1 MSASLTHQPT
11 TAKPHIPLQLLA
23 AHLKT
28 NSYPINTFT
37 IASLRVK
44 SRLTSLLRTMSTTS
58 GSAEKGPAPWKDAF
72 LSNLSKLE
80 SPEFVLSTVEK
91 APNGSP
97 VPYVPRARYCIFRGF
112 WAELPEN
119 KHNEAPQNDR
129 VYESDLPTF
138 STDIRMHKVPQIF
151 GSSAGHASNED
162 QWQGSGGGGPVEAVY
177 WVKPTMTQWR
187 IKGDAFILG
196 PDIEGDGEESSGVRT
211 VKSEVGKRMRV
222 VKPGKEADWSW
233 AKEITAHFGNTSPGL
248 RGSFRAPPPGRAVTE
263 PYDDK
268 NLKLGQK
275 VEDLHDPIARKH
287 FRVVVIRPQEV
298 EQTDISD
305 PEKARRYLHTYEENT
320 GDWKMQELWP

>member
-11 TAKPHIPLQLLA
+11 TAKSHIPLQLLA

-28 NSYPINTFT
+28 NSYPIKTFT

-44 SRLTSLLRTMSTTS
+44 SRLTSLLRTMSTIS

-91 APNGSP
+91 APNDSP

-222 VKPGKEADWSW
+222 VKPGKEAGWSW

-248 RGSFRAPPPGRAVTE
+248 RGQCPCPRFFSFPCFYCRTSFSSGHECLRWSV
-263 PYDDK
+263 D
-268 NLKLGQK
+268 
-275 VEDLHDPIARKH
+275 I
-287 FRVVVIRPQEV
+287 FRRGDTREAEIE
-298 EQTDISD
+298 
-305 PEKARRYLHTYEENT
+305 RRR
-320 GDWKMQELWP
+320 